1 MKNVKTRGERGGRG
15 LGREGRRGGDRRY
28 VYVHSSLCMVVVA
41 MELIINN
48 GRMRLL
54 WLLLPCS
61 QLLQFMCS
69 HF

>member
-1 MKNVKTRGERGGRG
+1 MKNVKTRGERGG
-15 LGREGRRGGDRRY
+15 DRRY
-28 VYVHSSLCMVVVA
+28 VYVRSSLCMVVVA

-48 GRMRLL
+48 GRMCLL
-54 WLLLPCS
+54 WLLLPCI